1 MPEPAGGEEKQ
12 AKEVEDAEKYSFMA
26 TVTKAPKKV
35 AEPAGDRLG
44 AGDQILVRGSSPR
57 LWRGRTPGWREQ
69 PPVAG
74 QEPSSAGAQPAVRR
88 REKPPGCGASSPVVH
103 GEPVAGV
110 RVPGLGAGVAPG
122 RAEQPRLGWGMQ
134 PPVRGGEQSSA
145 GGRSL
150 RLWRGPGSGKSSPTD
165 GGLFCES

>member
-44 AGDQILVRGSSPR
+44 AGDQILLRGSSPR
-57 LWRGRTPGWREQ
+57 LWRGRTPGSREQ

-74 QEPSSAGAQPAVRR
+74 QEPLLQGHSREKLGR
-88 REKPPGCGASSPVVH
+88 REKPPGC
-103 GEPVAGV
+103 E
-110 RVPGLGAGVAPG
+110 
-122 RAEQPRLGWGMQ
+122 E
-134 PPVRGGEQSSA
+134 
-145 GGRSL
+145 
-150 RLWRGPGSGKSSPTD
+150 
-165 GGLFCES
+165 